1 MQLRQH
7 VRYFINN
14 AAFPRHGKISAASFE
29 PLLSV
34 KTFNETSPILASIPR
49 PLCVANTPSLYTRG
63 VGGVGLFIYGLLSN
77 ANGLVK
83 PLFLCTLFKTLIRAP
98 VFLPISLPPFNQVLT
113 LILVH
118 FFHPSF
124 NLPTKQPPL
133 PSQEVSEVREEKVEV
148 PREELPCQGKVL
160 LDPTIASPT
169 KPTHTILHLTFSN
182 NTNRRHKMFRAM
194 RPYYQCPE
202 MALPPPPYPGS

>member
-1 MQLRQH
+1 MD
-7 VRYFINN
+7 YF
-14 AAFPRHGKISAASFE
+14 
-29 PLLSV
+29 V
-34 KTFNETSPILASIPR
+34 KQ
-49 PLCVANTPSLYTRG
+49 
-63 VGGVGLFIYGLLSN
+63 
-77 ANGLVK
+77 
-83 PLFLCTLFKTLIRAP
+83 LFLCALFKTLIRAP
-98 VFLPISLPPFNQVLT
+98 VFLPIFCPPFNQVLT

-133 PSQEVSEVREEKVEV
+133 PSQEVREVREEKVEV

-160 LDPTIASPT
+160 LDPTIARPT

>member
-1 MQLRQH
+1 MRMD
-7 VRYFINN
+7 YF
-14 AAFPRHGKISAASFE
+14 
-29 PLLSV
+29 
-34 KTFNETSPILASIPR
+34 
-49 PLCVANTPSLYTRG
+49 
-63 VGGVGLFIYGLLSN
+63 
-77 ANGLVK
+77 VK
-83 PLFLCTLFKTLIRAP
+83 PLFLCALFKTLIPAP

-160 LDPTIASPT
+160 LDPTIA
-169 KPTHTILHLTFSN
+169 
-182 NTNRRHKMFRAM
+182 
-194 RPYYQCPE
+194 RPDQPIPHYT
-202 MALPPPPYPGS
+202 PPYIFKQHQSTP

>member
-1 MQLRQH
+1 MERYQRQVLNLRCLSRFLMRQ
-7 VRYFINN
+7 VLFWPK
-14 AAFPRHGKISAASFE
+14 FPGLYVSQ
-29 PLLSV
+29 
-34 KTFNETSPILASIPR
+34 ILR
-49 PLCVANTPSLYTRG
+49 LCTRG
-63 VGGVGLFIYGLLSN
+63 GWVVWVYSYGLMSN
-77 ANGLVK
+77 ANGLFCETT
-83 PLFLCTLFKTLIRAP
+83 FLCALFKTLIPAP
-98 VFLPISLPPFNQVLT
+98 VFLPIFLPPFNQVLT

-169 KPTHTILHLTFSN
+169 HTTPYSTLNFQTTPIDATRCSMPCGHTISVRRWRYR
-182 NTNRRHKMFRAM
+182 RRHTQAVN
-194 RPYYQCPE
+194 P
-202 MALPPPPYPGS
+202 

>member
-1 MQLRQH
+1 MD
-7 VRYFINN
+7 YF
-14 AAFPRHGKISAASFE
+14 
-29 PLLSV
+29 V
-34 KTFNETSPILASIPR
+34 KQ
-49 PLCVANTPSLYTRG
+49 
-63 VGGVGLFIYGLLSN
+63 
-77 ANGLVK
+77 
-83 PLFLCTLFKTLIRAP
+83 LFLCALFKTLIPAP
-98 VFLPISLPPFNQVLT
+98 VFQPISLPPFNQVLT

-160 LDPTIASPT
+160 LDPTIARPNQPIPYFT
-169 KPTHTILHLTFSN
+169 LHFQTTPIDATRCWL
-182 NTNRRHKMFRAM
+182 FRAM